1 MLTFI
6 IRRILASIP
15 LLLLVSV
22 LLYLIMHLAPGGPL
36 AMLAMNPRI
45 RPEDVQRIIHMMGL
59 DKPWYLQY
67 WTWLMAYVRGDWGT
81 SFQTHQEVFDLIMNR
96 LPNTLQLMGISMVFA
111 LMLAI
116 PIGIYSAI
124 RQYSWFDHVNTG
136 FSYFGFS
143 MPIFW
148 FGLMLQLFFAYYLY
162 KWTGVHWFYSAH
174 MYSIGY
180 EHDIINRL
188 QHLALPVMTL
198 SIASIAGWSRYQRA
212 SMLEIINS
220 DYLRTAR
227 AKGLPERTVI
237 LKHALRNAMIPL
249 ITILTLD
256 MAALFSGAVVTE
268 TVFAWP
274 GMGRLFYDAVV
285 SRDYPVVMGSV
296 MLFSVMVIIFNLMAD
311 ILYALFDPRIRYD

>member
-22 LLYLIMHLAPGGPL
+22 LMYLIMYLAPGGPL
-36 AMLAMNPRI
+36 AMLTMNPRI

-67 WTWLMAYVRGDWGT
+67 WTWLMAYIRGDWGT
-81 SFQTHQEVFDLIMNR
+81 SFQTHREVFDMIMNR

-124 RQYSWFDHVNTG
+124 RQYSWFDHASTG
-136 FSYFGFS
+136 FSYFGYS

-162 KWTGVHWFYSAH
+162 KWTGVHWFYSAN
-174 MYSIGY
+174 MYSVGH
-180 EHDIINRL
+180 EHDIVNRL

-212 SMLEIINS
+212 SMLEVINS

-256 MAALFSGAVVTE
+256 IAALFSGAVVTE
-268 TVFAWP
+268 TVFGWP

-296 MLFSVMVIIFNLMAD
+296 MLFSVMVVVFNLIAD
-311 ILYALFDPRIRYD
+311 ILYAVFDPRIRYD

>member
-1 MLTFI
+1 
-6 IRRILASIP
+6 
-15 LLLLVSV
+15 
-22 LLYLIMHLAPGGPL
+22 
-36 AMLAMNPRI
+36 
-45 RPEDVQRIIHMMGL
+45 
-59 DKPWYLQY
+59 
-67 WTWLMAYVRGDWGT
+67 
-81 SFQTHQEVFDLIMNR
+81 
-96 LPNTLQLMGISMVFA
+96 MGISMVFA

-124 RQYSWFDHVNTG
+124 RQYSWFDHASTG
-136 FSYFGFS
+136 FSYFGYS

-162 KWTGVHWFYSAH
+162 KWTGVHWFYSAN
-174 MYSIGY
+174 MYSVGH

-212 SMLEIINS
+212 SMLEVINS

-256 MAALFSGAVVTE
+256 IAALFSGAVVTE
-268 TVFAWP
+268 TVFGWP

-285 SRDYPVVMGSV
+285 SRDYPVVMGCV
-296 MLFSVMVIIFNLMAD
+296 MLFSVMVIIFNLIAD
-311 ILYALFDPRIRYD
+311 ILYAVFDPRIRYD